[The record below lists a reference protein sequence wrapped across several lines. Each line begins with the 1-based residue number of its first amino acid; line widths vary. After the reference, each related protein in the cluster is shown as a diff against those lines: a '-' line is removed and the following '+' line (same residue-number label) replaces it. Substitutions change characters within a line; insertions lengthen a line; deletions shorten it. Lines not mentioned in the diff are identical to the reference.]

1 MAFPGGNIVRVTPT
15 LDTNAYGDN
24 EVLFDATE
32 IPNAVSNR
40 GGVSKLIAISITSQ
54 HTDQI
59 DLDIVFMQVQK
70 NLGTINAAIDIDD
83 DDIQAAKVIGA
94 IRVDGSDVV
103 VGLNTNIIFTFTD
116 THGDNMKSQLPLLLQ
131 AEGGS
136 TSVYFSAILRDQTP
150 TYAVDDLDF
159 AFHIE
164 YLD

>member
-70 NLGTINAAIDIDD
+70 NLGTRNAAIDISDVNLE
-83 DDIQAAKVIGA
+83 AAKVIGA